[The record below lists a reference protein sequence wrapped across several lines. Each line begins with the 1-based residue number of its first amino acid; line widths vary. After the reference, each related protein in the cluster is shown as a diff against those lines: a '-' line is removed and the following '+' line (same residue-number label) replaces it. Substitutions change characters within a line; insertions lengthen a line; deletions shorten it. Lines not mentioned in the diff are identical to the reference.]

1 MSVKSMVSGSSIIA
15 LEQQAVSGFQSATK
29 SMASALEVLWA
40 IKEGEIWKEHL
51 VLSDDGGTEQAF
63 TNFAT
68 GYLPYFIETYGH
80 EMGFDYSAGWVLAK
94 FRLYKELRDAGAS
107 ENFEDVLKIKDQ
119 YTIEAF
125 VKQLTSQGEDGRE
138 AASELLKQAVRGE
151 VNLDGLRQEANLF
164 AIRYVVAEGTKKVWV
179 RLPDEGDFF
188 VGDFSH
194 LPGRAWLSLEQKLKL
209 ITVETGN
216 GYDE

>member
-1 MSVKSMVSGSSIIA
+1 MSVGSLVSGSSIIA
-15 LEQQAVSGFQSATK
+15 LEKQAVSSFQGATK
-29 SMASALEVLWA
+29 NMASALEVLWA

-51 VLSDDGGTEQAF
+51 VLGDGGNTEQAF

-68 GYLPYFIETYGH
+68 AYLPYFIETYGR
-80 EMGFDYSAGWVLAK
+80 EIGFDYSAGWVLAK
-94 FRLYKELRDAGAS
+94 FRLYKELRSAGAS
-107 ENFEDVLKIKDQ
+107 ESFEDVLKIKDQ

-125 VKQLTSQGEDGRE
+125 VRQLTSQGEGGKE
-138 AASELLKQAVRGE
+138 AAGELLKQAVRGE
-151 VNLDGLRQEANLF
+151 VDLGGLHQEAGLYS
-164 AIRYVVAEGTKKVWV
+164 IRYVVAHGTKKVWI
-179 RLPDEGDFF
+179 RLPDEGSFF

-209 ITVETGN
+209 ITVETGD